1 MIAAAGLT
9 LLGSGTAPGPG
20 TSAGRTPG
28 PFHPWRSMPATTQ
41 SGMPVPPAVVR
52 AKHLGGRLAVRAF
65 DPGPVDSMA
74 RVAIHE
80 EVSRKRQAATSG
92 EELDLRSE
100 IENARQSG
108 QRLRGS
114 GDPEPVLSVWP
125 PEPAGLR
132 GTRRGSDNS
141 RKSDSRPAARVRSRK
156 ERNQVA
162 IRLLNTWLLED
173 AKVESDTWELLKSS
187 LDRDRLSGRRLWI

>member
-1 MIAAAGLT
+1 MRSCAVFLLLLAIKAVSRLLFRVRHEFVREVDDPWTGLRVVA
-9 LLGSGTAPGPG
+9 LLNH
-20 TSAGRTPG
+20 TSL
-28 PFHPWRSMPATTQ
+28 FE
-41 SGMPVPPAVVR
+41 PVLVA
-52 AKHLGGRLAVRAF
+52 
-65 DPGPVDSMA
+65 VDSMA

-80 EVSRKRQAATSG
+80 EVSRKRQAVASG
-92 EELDLRSE
+92 EELDFRSE

-114 GDPEPVLSVWP
+114 GDPEPFLSVWS

-132 GTRRGSDNS
+132 GTRRGSDNP
-141 RKSDSRPAARVRSRK
+141 RKSDSRPAARVRSQK

-173 AKVESDTWELLKSS
+173 AKVESDTWELLKAS